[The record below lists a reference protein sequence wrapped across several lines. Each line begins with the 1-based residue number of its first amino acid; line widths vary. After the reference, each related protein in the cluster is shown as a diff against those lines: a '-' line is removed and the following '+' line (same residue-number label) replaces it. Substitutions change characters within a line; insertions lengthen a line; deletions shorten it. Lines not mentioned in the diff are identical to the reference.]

1 MPLAPLLSK
10 QSIAEGTMM
19 FTFRKP
25 AGFHHVAG
33 QFVDVTLPNPPETDA
48 EGNTRAFSL
57 VSAPHEKDLAIATRM
72 RDTAFKRVLAKMEPG
87 TEVEISDPMGSFVLH
102 KNPAK
107 GAVFLMGGIG
117 ITPAFSIVKCAAE
130 HKLPHQIVMFYSNK
144 RPEDAPFL
152 DELTAV
158 SQQNPHFKLV
168 TTMTEMQNSSKSWDG
183 AAGLITAD
191 LIKKHFDVTQE
202 AIFYLSGPPGMV
214 KAMRTLLLSM
224 NLDEDNIRTEEFS
237 GY

>member
-1 MPLAPLLSK
+1 MPLTALLAKK
-10 QSIAEGTMM
+10 QIAEGTMA
-19 FTFRKP
+19 FYFRKP
-25 AGFHHVAG
+25 PDFHYVAG
-33 QFVDVTLPNPPETDA
+33 QFVDMTIPNPPETDA

-57 VSAPHEKDLAIATRM
+57 ASASHEKDLMIATRM

-87 TEVEISDPMGSFVLH
+87 TEVEISEPMGSFVLH

-130 HKLPHQIVMFYSNK
+130 HKLPHQLVMFYSNK

-158 SQQNPHFKLV
+158 SQQNPNFKLV
-168 TTMTEMQNSSKSWDG
+168 TTMTEMQNSAKPWTG
-183 AAGLITAD
+183 ETGLITD
-191 LIKKHFDVTQE
+191 ELVKKHVDPSKD
-202 AIFYLSGPPGMV
+202 AIWYLSGPPGMV
-214 KAMRTLLLSM
+214 KAMRKLLLSM
-224 NLDEDNIRTEEFS
+224 NVDEDNFRTEEFS

>member
-1 MPLAPLLSK
+1 
-10 QSIAEGTMM
+10 M

-57 VSAPHEKDLAIATRM
+57 VSAPHEKDLMIATRM

-87 TEVEISDPMGSFVLH
+87 TEVEFSDPMGSFVLH

-107 GAVFLMGGIG
+107 AAVFLMGGIG
-117 ITPAFSIVKCAAE
+117 ITPAFSMAKCAAE
-130 HKLPHQIVMFYSNK
+130 HKLAHKIFLFYSNK
-144 RPEDAPFL
+144 RPEDGAFL
-152 DELTAV
+152 EELTAL
-158 SQQNPHFKLV
+158 QTQNPNFKFIP
-168 TTMTEMQNSSKSWDG
+168 TMTEMQNSSKPWDG
-183 AAGLITAD
+183 EVGLITSD
-191 LIKKHFDVTQE
+191 LIKKHFDVSQD